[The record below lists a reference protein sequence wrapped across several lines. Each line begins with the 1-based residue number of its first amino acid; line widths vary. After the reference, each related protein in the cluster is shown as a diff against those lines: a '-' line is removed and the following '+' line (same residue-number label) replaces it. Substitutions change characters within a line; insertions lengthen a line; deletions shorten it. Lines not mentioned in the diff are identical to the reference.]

1 MVAAEAASKEVA
13 ELYNGYEVVCSRPDV
28 KVETLDGRVISV
40 SSEDLPSVPPTM
52 RLNVQEETGRI
63 IEMQRL
69 EIQRLR
75 DQIQEQEQVPGF
87 HPLAGMQL
95 PSLSGEDLKAQ
106 TK

>member
-1 MVAAEAASKEVA
+1 M
-13 ELYNGYEVVCSRPDV
+13 
-28 KVETLDGRVISV
+28 

-95 PSLSGEDLKAQ
+95 PSLSGEADLKAQ

>member
-1 MVAAEAASKEVA
+1 
-13 ELYNGYEVVCSRPDV
+13 
-28 KVETLDGRVISV
+28 
-40 SSEDLPSVPPTM
+40 M
-52 RLNVQEETGRI
+52 RLNEQEETDRI

-87 HPLAGMQL
+87 HTIGGIRL
-95 PSLSGEDLKAQ
+95 PSLVDSEVDFEVH